1 MKILCILAIL
11 MSLSLLATL
20 GLAQVTL
27 QNGGV
32 IESGVQ
38 PIQVWKGQTVTMPQI
53 TAMHQLDEDPSDGHL
68 LLLYGTYQI
77 ESDSEALHQIH
88 TQTYPSPAVDHTFN
102 NAGTFT
108 YTAVIMYAELQ
119 FNYDTG
125 NWETINSGVD
135 TSVTQEYQVSEIQMP
150 DQSFLSSLLATLQ
163 NLLCQQFPTMPSCSL

>member
-1 MKILCILAIL
+1 MRALGI
-11 MSLSLLATL
+11 LSLLTTLTLLSTL

-32 IESGVQ
+32 IGSGVQ
-38 PIQVWKGQTVTMPQI
+38 PIQVWKGQTVTLPQI
-53 TAMHQLDEDPSDGHL
+53 TATHQLDEDPSDGHL

-88 TQTYPSPAVDHTFN
+88 TQTYPTPAIDHTFN
-102 NAGTFT
+102 NVGTFT

-125 NWETINSGVD
+125 TWETINSGID
-135 TSVTQEYQVSEIQMP
+135 TSVTQVYEVSEIQMP
-150 DQSFLSSLLATLQ
+150 DQSFLLNLLATLQ
-163 NLLCQQFPTMPSCSL
+163 DLLCQEFPSMPGCSL